1 MDSSKRRIDKELGLF
16 IFKCWSNTG
25 MTTYDFAQ
33 AINVELRTLNY
44 YFNGERKPGQ
54 KTLLRLIKVA
64 NVNPKD
70 IPF

>member
-1 MDSSKRRIDKELGLF
+1 MDSSNRRIDNELGLF
-16 IFKCWSNTG
+16 IFNCWSNTG

-44 YFNGERKPGQ
+44 YFNGKRKPGQ
-54 KTLLRLIKVA
+54 RTLLRLIKVA